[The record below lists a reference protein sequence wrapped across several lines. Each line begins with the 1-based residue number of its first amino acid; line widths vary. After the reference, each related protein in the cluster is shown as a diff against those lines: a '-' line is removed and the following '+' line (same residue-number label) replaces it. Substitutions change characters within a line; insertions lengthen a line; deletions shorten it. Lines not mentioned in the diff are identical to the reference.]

1 MNTTLIVSIDNANRY
16 VYTNKFS
23 MPKKAD
29 IIIMRVGKEH
39 KAFLQK
45 KAKEKGVSLSKLI
58 EKSLHDTFKS
68 DKEQILDLISK
79 RKQERPEYWK
89 ALDESPIVRGFEN
102 YIASLYTEFVN
113 PISRDP
119 GSQAV
124 VLMGWVNQLLE
135 VTIKHFDSISEE
147 NKKLAADYI
156 LMAGKTL
163 IDGFAYV
170 ESEDDKVQ
178 EHIIDMKREFAEKAS
193 YHLSALAFEKES
205 YSTIKRELEKVRDK
219 LINELNEK

>member
-1 MNTTLIVSIDNANRY
+1 
-16 VYTNKFS
+16 
-23 MPKKAD
+23 MPKKED
-29 IIIMRVGKEH
+29 VIIMRIGKEH

-58 EKSLHDTFKS
+58 EESLHDTFKS
-68 DKEQILDLISK
+68 DKEQILDLINK

-89 ALDESPIVRGFEN
+89 TLDGSPIVRGFEN
-102 YIASLYTEFVN
+102 YIASLFTEFVN

-119 GSQAV
+119 ESQAV
-124 VLMGWVNQLLE
+124 VLIGWVNRLLE
-135 VTIKHFDSISEE
+135 VTIKQFNSISEE

-178 EHIIDMKREFAEKAS
+178 EHIIDMKRKFAEKAN
-193 YHLSALAFEKES
+193 YHFTALAFEKES
-205 YSTIKRELEKVRDK
+205 YSTIKRELEKVSDK
-219 LINELNEK
+219 LIKELKEK